1 MVRRQRENRQRRR
14 SVSSIRRAS
23 TGEVPVNERLQEQRK
38 VAEPFDRSGF
48 ESRHSGP
55 RDPTPGPEN
64 GSAGHVLE
72 NVPGQTAGVEGE
84 GSRESASTVVS
95 GVGAGAAPVVD
106 EGVRPRRGSGT
117 SDRISVMRYAPEP
130 PPEPLS
136 HRRIL
141 SFVGVGAHPNSTAYR
156 LPNAG
161 GLVQR
166 GEKKVEEREEAV
178 KEGLSNQL
186 YPHYLTRHTTGRNAQ
201 FFGLS
206 RAEREHLGGVEY
218 RAITLLGWVVP
229 IYFVLWQLLGCLGLG
244 AYTAHHK
251 RAIAEGNGINP
262 W

>member
-1 MVRRQRENRQRRR
+1 
-14 SVSSIRRAS
+14 
-23 TGEVPVNERLQEQRK
+23 
-38 VAEPFDRSGF
+38 
-48 ESRHSGP
+48 
-55 RDPTPGPEN
+55 
-64 GSAGHVLE
+64 
-72 NVPGQTAGVEGE
+72 
-84 GSRESASTVVS
+84 
-95 GVGAGAAPVVD
+95 
-106 EGVRPRRGSGT
+106 
-117 SDRISVMRYAPEP
+117 MRYAPEP
-130 PPEPLS
+130 PLEPLS

-156 LPNAG
+156 LRNAG

-178 KEGLSNQL
+178 KEGLSNQV
-186 YPHYLTRHTTGRNAQ
+186 YPQYLTRHTTGRNAQ